1 MNSISVTANTF
12 WVLTRNSME
21 ADLKGR
27 DEDGSQPPIFN
38 TQVTWTLLVYNHK
51 TIQEH
56 HRAVNQE
63 FGLPYLN
70 DGRTPERR
78 YMRSAGTAGA
88 EMNSYKLNYYFRD
101 PHDAILFS
109 LKYIQ

>member
-1 MNSISVTANTF
+1 MG
-12 WVLTRNSME
+12 
-21 ADLKGR
+21 ADLQGHK
-27 DEDGSQPPIFN
+27 EEESQPLVFS
-38 TQVTWTLLVYNHK
+38 TQVTWNLPVYNHK

-63 FGLPYLN
+63 FGLPYL
-70 DGRTPERR
+70 DEDRTPERR
-78 YMRSAGTAGA
+78 YMRSVGTVGD

-109 LKYIQ
+109 LKYIR